1 MARFVFKLQGVLRHR
16 AAIEQERLR
25 EFALVQAK
33 LKALEDQLKTLNQ
46 SMQET
51 NDDVRRN
58 RLTGRLDLG
67 FITAHRRYLMG
78 MQRKAVELVAAVA
91 SVQKELETA
100 RQALAEAAKQRKVLE
115 KLRERQEQRWREELS
130 RKELIA
136 ADEVATQLSYEQ
148 QQVRA

>member
-16 AAIEQERLR
+16 AAIERERLR

-33 LKALEDQLKTLNQ
+33 LKGLEDQLKMLNQ

-67 FITAHRRYLMG
+67 FITAHRRFLMG
-78 MQRKAVELVAAVA
+78 MQRRAVELVAAVA
-91 SVQKELETA
+91 GVQKELEAA
-100 RQALAEAAKQRKVLE
+100 RLALAEAAKQRKVLE
-115 KLRERQEQRWREELS
+115 KLRERQEQRWREEVS

-136 ADEVATQLSYEQ
+136 ADEVATQLSHGQ
-148 QQVRA
+148 GRT

>member
-25 EFALVQAK
+25 DFALVQAK
-33 LKALEDQLKTLNQ
+33 LKGLEDQLKMLNQ

-51 NDDVRRN
+51 NDDARRN

-115 KLRERQEQRWREELS
+115 QRWREELS